1 MGNRGLA
8 RTAVVEVSKE
18 AVQEVPNRSS
28 GPPPDELGDALAPA
42 YAAALLKVVVEL
54 RRPEPRSLE
63 DTLDRILEGTPV
75 DRERFR
81 GYLQRNFS
89 LLRRR

>member
-1 MGNRGLA
+1 MGNRALA
-8 RTAVVEVSKE
+8 RAAVVEVSR
-18 AVQEVPNRSS
+18 AQVVPTEVPNRSS
-28 GPPPDELGDALAPA
+28 GPPGDEIAPV

-63 DTLDRILEGTPV
+63 DILDRILEGTRV
-75 DRERFR
+75 DREKFR

-89 LLRRR
+89 LLRRG